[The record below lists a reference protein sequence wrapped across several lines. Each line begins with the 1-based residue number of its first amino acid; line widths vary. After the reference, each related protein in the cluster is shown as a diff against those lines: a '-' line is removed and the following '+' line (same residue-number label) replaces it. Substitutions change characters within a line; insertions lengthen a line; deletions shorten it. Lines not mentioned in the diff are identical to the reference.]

1 MKKYFFHTFFV
12 VLTIIFILS
21 IVACR
26 GKKGEINSASE
37 SANFNLN
44 DGTTENT
51 GVSSFAQ
58 NGSSNDDKQ
67 IGYAYSFTGDLEN
80 NVTSEW
86 ISTATLTDG
95 KLSGVGLYIDHRR
108 PDSLNLIDSGT
119 KITINNIKLGP
130 NGILKRTVSWG
141 DNGIWAYFYSGEEK
155 LGVIFAYY
163 TGNGYETF
171 TVIALGQ
178 KAVSELIESK
188 AYYYLL
194 DFSSIDLTDI
204 SNTYHGFI
212 SSNLETHYRF
222 MPEH

>member
-26 GKKGEINSASE
+26 GKKEEINSASE
-37 SANFNLN
+37 SANFNGN

-51 GVSSFAQ
+51 GVSSVDQ

-95 KLSGVGLYIDHRR
+95 KLSGIGLYIDQR
-108 PDSLNLIDSGT
+108 LGGLIDSGT

-130 NGILKRTVSWG
+130 NVILKRTGSSW
-141 DNGIWAYFYSGEEK
+141 DDGIWAYFYSGEEK
-155 LGVIFAYY
+155 LGIIFAYY
-163 TGNGYETF
+163 TGNGDETF

-178 KAVSELIESK
+178 KTVSELIEDK
-188 AYYYLL
+188 ANYAF

-204 SNTYHGFI
+204 SNTYRGVLGSFY
-212 SSNLETHYRF
+212 EARYRF
-222 MPEH
+222 MPEK